1 MAMLLQI
8 TTFLHQYLYAKGQE
22 QPTQPNALRVGILS
36 TAMINT
42 AAIIRPAMTHGGVI
56 ISAIA
61 SRDIK
66 QAQDNAKKYGIP
78 MAYGSYDELLSEP
91 GIDAVYISLPNGL
104 HGKWAKK
111 ALQSGKHVLL
121 EKPFTANADE
131 ARDLVKIAQEKNL
144 VLVEAFHWQYHPAA
158 HAVKAILD
166 SGKYGQIVRTYAR
179 MTTPQ
184 GTIPR
189 SDIRWKYE
197 LAGGSLMDMTYVVS
211 STRYF
216 LDVGTPR
223 EVAAV
228 KARKARED
236 PRVDSAIEATLLYD
250 VNGRTVESTVYSDMD
265 RAPALGLIP
274 RVWEM
279 PSIEIETEHATI
291 YFYNFMM
298 PHLYHYIQIHDKRT
312 GATHTE
318 KYYTGGPLWGAR
330 GESWWS
336 TYRYQLEAFVDKVRG
351 RAPAHWVTLESSVA
365 QMETIDAIYEM
376 TGLGKRQPTQE

>member
-1 MAMLLQI
+1 
-8 TTFLHQYLYAKGQE
+8 
-22 QPTQPNALRVGILS
+22 
-36 TAMINT
+36 
-42 AAIIRPAMTHGGVI
+42 
-56 ISAIA
+56 
-61 SRDIK
+61 
-66 QAQDNAKKYGIP
+66 
-78 MAYGSYDELLSEP
+78 
-91 GIDAVYISLPNGL
+91 
-104 HGKWAKK
+104 
-111 ALQSGKHVLL
+111 
-121 EKPFTANADE
+121 
-131 ARDLVKIAQEKNL
+131 
-144 VLVEAFHWQYHPAA
+144 
-158 HAVKAILD
+158 
-166 SGKYGQIVRTYAR
+166 

-189 SDIRWKYE
+189 SDIRWKYD
-197 LAGGSLMDMTYVVS
+197 LAGGSLMDMTYVIS

-223 EVAAV
+223 QVSVV
-228 KARKARED
+228 KARKTRED

-250 VNGRTVESTVYSDMD
+250 LNGRMVESTVYSDMD
-265 RAPALGLIP
+265 RAPALGLVP

-291 YFYNFMM
+291 YFYKYVPARSPLSWPRWLTRALSLLGLLCSFMM

-318 KYYTGGPLWGAR
+318 KHYAGGPLWGAR
-330 GESWWS
+330 GEPWWS

-376 TGLGKRQPTQE
+376 AGLGKRQPTRE